1 MKQEYLS
8 VKQLAGEIGTNKLTI
23 HRAINKLGLQGKLH
37 KAGNRYMLSESQAK
51 QIKSI
56 ILGEN
61 VSSPSK
67 NVSIVSNKIVSG
79 TPKIVSNVSKIVSS
93 TPEIVSNVS
102 EIVSDTPKNVSI
114 VSNKIVS
121 DTPEIVSNVSEI
133 VSSTPEIVSN
143 VSKIVSSI
151 PENVSNVSEIVSDT
165 PKNVS
170 NVSKIVSDTPENVS
184 NVSNKIVSN
193 KIVSETHETQS
204 MNIENTDK
212 TYQPNQDLQLSILD
226 RQLTV
231 KDNQIQMLQEQIK
244 LLQQQLIAKDNQ
256 IGQITAAM
264 ENLTTALSA
273 EQALHAG
280 TIQKQLADHSV
291 KEEPETEQPKQKQS
305 IFSRFF
311 GKKANNDG
319 Q

>member
-1 MKQEYLS
+1 MEQEYLS

-51 QIKSI
+51 QIQSI

-61 VSSPSK
+61 
-67 NVSIVSNKIVSG
+67 
-79 TPKIVSNVSKIVSS
+79 
-93 TPEIVSNVS
+93 
-102 EIVSDTPKNVSI
+102 
-114 VSNKIVS
+114 
-121 DTPEIVSNVSEI
+121 
-133 VSSTPEIVSN
+133 
-143 VSKIVSSI
+143 VSSI
-151 PENVSNVSEIVSDT
+151 PENVSNVSEIVSST
-165 PKNVS
+165 PENVS
-170 NVSKIVSDTPENVS
+170 NVSDTPKNVS

-193 KIVSETHETQS
+193 EIVSETHETQS

-226 RQLTV
+226 RQLAV

-291 KEEPETEQPKQKQS
+291 KEEPETEQPKQKQGL
-305 IFSRFF
+305 FSRLF
-311 GKKANNDG
+311 GRKDNL
-319 Q
+319 

>member
-1 MKQEYLS
+1 MEQEYLS

-61 VSSPSK
+61 ISIVSNQIVSNPSK
-67 NVSIVSNKIVSG
+67 NVSNA
-79 TPKIVSNVSKIVSS
+79 
-93 TPEIVSNVS
+93 PEIVSNVS
-102 EIVSDTPKNVSI
+102 EIVSNT
-114 VSNKIVS
+114 
-121 DTPEIVSNVSEI
+121 
-133 VSSTPEIVSN
+133 
-143 VSKIVSSI
+143 
-151 PENVSNVSEIVSDT
+151 PENVSNVSEIVS
-165 PKNVS
+165 
-170 NVSKIVSDTPENVS
+170 
-184 NVSNKIVSN
+184 NKIVSN
-193 KIVSETHETQS
+193 V
-204 MNIENTDK
+204 TDK

-226 RQLTV
+226 RQLAV

-291 KEEPETEQPKQKQS
+291 KEEPEIEQPKQKQGL
-305 IFSRFF
+305 FSRFF
-311 GKKANNDG
+311 GRKAD
-319 Q
+319 

>member
-1 MKQEYLS
+1 MEQEYLS

-61 VSSPSK
+61 VSE
-67 NVSIVSNKIVSG
+67 
-79 TPKIVSNVSKIVSS
+79 IVSS
-93 TPEIVSNVS
+93 
-102 EIVSDTPKNVSI
+102 TPKNVSI

-121 DTPEIVSNVSEI
+121 N
-133 VSSTPEIVSN
+133 
-143 VSKIVSSI
+143 
-151 PENVSNVSEIVSDT
+151 
-165 PKNVS
+165 
-170 NVSKIVSDTPENVS
+170 KIVSDTPENVS
-184 NVSNKIVSN
+184 NVSEIVSSTPENVSNVSN

-291 KEEPETEQPKQKQS
+291 KEEPELEQPKQKHGL
-305 IFSRFF
+305 FSRFF
-311 GKKANNDG
+311 GRKDNL
-319 Q
+319 

>member
-1 MKQEYLS
+1 MEQEYLS

-37 KAGNRYMLSESQAK
+37 KAGNRYMLFESQAK

-61 VSSPSK
+61 VS
-67 NVSIVSNKIVSG
+67 
-79 TPKIVSNVSKIVSS
+79 
-93 TPEIVSNVS
+93 
-102 EIVSDTPKNVSI
+102 
-114 VSNKIVS
+114 
-121 DTPEIVSNVSEI
+121 
-133 VSSTPEIVSN
+133 
-143 VSKIVSSI
+143 
-151 PENVSNVSEIVSDT
+151 
-165 PKNVS
+165 
-170 NVSKIVSDTPENVS
+170 

-193 KIVSETHETQS
+193 EIVSETHETQS

-226 RQLTV
+226 RQLAV

-291 KEEPETEQPKQKQS
+291 KEEPETEQPKQKQGL
-305 IFSRFF
+305 FSRLF
-311 GKKANNDG
+311 GRKDNL
-319 Q
+319 

>member
-51 QIKSI
+51 QIKLI

-93 TPEIVSNVS
+93 TPE
-102 EIVSDTPKNVSI
+102 
-114 VSNKIVS
+114 
-121 DTPEIVSNVSEI
+121 
-133 VSSTPEIVSN
+133 
-143 VSKIVSSI
+143 
-151 PENVSNVSEIVSDT
+151 
-165 PKNVS
+165 
-170 NVSKIVSDTPENVS
+170 NVS

-193 KIVSETHETQS
+193 EIVSETHETQS

-226 RQLTV
+226 RQLAV

-311 GKKANNDG
+311 GKKANSDG

>member
-1 MKQEYLS
+1 MEQEYLS
-8 VKQLAGEIGTNKLTI
+8 VKQLAGEIGTNKLMI

-61 VSSPSK
+61 VSE
-67 NVSIVSNKIVSG
+67 
-79 TPKIVSNVSKIVSS
+79 IVSS
-93 TPEIVSNVS
+93 
-102 EIVSDTPKNVSI
+102 TPKNVSI
-114 VSNKIVS
+114 VS
-121 DTPEIVSNVSEI
+121 EI
-133 VSSTPEIVSN
+133 VSST
-143 VSKIVSSI
+143 
-151 PENVSNVSEIVSDT
+151 PENVSNVSEIVSS
-165 PKNVS
+165 V
-170 NVSKIVSDTPENVS
+170 PENVS

-193 KIVSETHETQS
+193 EIVSETHETQS
-204 MNIENTDK
+204 KHIENTDK

-226 RQLTV
+226 RQLAV

-311 GKKANNDG
+311 GKKANSDG

>member
-1 MKQEYLS
+1 MEQEYLS
-8 VKQLAGEIGTNKLTI
+8 VKQLAGEIGTNKLMI

-61 VSSPSK
+61 VS
-67 NVSIVSNKIVSG
+67 
-79 TPKIVSNVSKIVSS
+79 NVSKIVSS
-93 TPEIVSNVS
+93 T
-102 EIVSDTPKNVSI
+102 
-114 VSNKIVS
+114 
-121 DTPEIVSNVSEI
+121 
-133 VSSTPEIVSN
+133 
-143 VSKIVSSI
+143 

-226 RQLTV
+226 RQLAV

-256 IGQITAAM
+256 SGQITAAM
-264 ENLTTALSA
+264 ENVTTALSA

-291 KEEPETEQPKQKQS
+291 KEEPESEQPKQKHS
-305 IFSRFF
+305 FFSRFF
-311 GKKANNDG
+311 GRKDNL
-319 Q
+319 

>member
-1 MKQEYLS
+1 MEQEYLS
-8 VKQLAGEIGTNKLTI
+8 VKQLAGEIGTNKLMI

-61 VSSPSK
+61 VS
-67 NVSIVSNKIVSG
+67 
-79 TPKIVSNVSKIVSS
+79 NVSKIVSS
-93 TPEIVSNVS
+93 T
-102 EIVSDTPKNVSI
+102 
-114 VSNKIVS
+114 
-121 DTPEIVSNVSEI
+121 
-133 VSSTPEIVSN
+133 
-143 VSKIVSSI
+143 

-165 PKNVS
+165 PKNISNVSEIVSGTPKIVSNVSEIVSSTLENVS
-170 NVSKIVSDTPENVS
+170 NVSKIVSSTPENVS

-193 KIVSETHETQS
+193 EIVSETHETQS

-226 RQLTV
+226 RQLAV

-291 KEEPETEQPKQKQS
+291 KEEPETEQPKQKQGL
-305 IFSRFF
+305 FSRLF
-311 GKKANNDG
+311 GRKDNL
-319 Q
+319 

>member
-1 MKQEYLS
+1 MEFT
-8 VKQLAGEIGTNKLTI
+8 VKQLAHELNTNKLTI

-51 QIKSI
+51 QIQSI

-61 VSSPSK
+61 VSIVSNQIVSNPSK
-67 NVSIVSNKIVSG
+67 NVSNA
-79 TPKIVSNVSKIVSS
+79 
-93 TPEIVSNVS
+93 PEIVSNVS
-102 EIVSDTPKNVSI
+102 EIVSNT
-114 VSNKIVS
+114 
-121 DTPEIVSNVSEI
+121 
-133 VSSTPEIVSN
+133 
-143 VSKIVSSI
+143 
-151 PENVSNVSEIVSDT
+151 PENVSNVSEIVS
-165 PKNVS
+165 
-170 NVSKIVSDTPENVS
+170 
-184 NVSNKIVSN
+184 NKIVSN
-193 KIVSETHETQS
+193 V
-204 MNIENTDK
+204 TDK

-226 RQLTV
+226 SQLAV

-291 KEEPETEQPKQKQS
+291 KEEPETEQPKQKQGL
-305 IFSRFF
+305 FSRLF
-311 GKKANNDG
+311 GRKDNL
-319 Q
+319 

>member
-1 MKQEYLS
+1 
-8 VKQLAGEIGTNKLTI
+8 
-23 HRAINKLGLQGKLH
+23 
-37 KAGNRYMLSESQAK
+37 MLSESQAK

-56 ILGEN
+56 ILGE
-61 VSSPSK
+61 
-67 NVSIVSNKIVSG
+67 
-79 TPKIVSNVSKIVSS
+79 
-93 TPEIVSNVS
+93 
-102 EIVSDTPKNVSI
+102 NVSI

-165 PKNVS
+165 P
-170 NVSKIVSDTPENVS
+170 ENVS

-226 RQLTV
+226 RQLAV

-280 TIQKQLADHSV
+280 TIQKQLADHSA
-291 KEEPETEQPKQKQS
+291 KEEPETEPPKQKQGL
-305 IFSRFF
+305 FSRLF
-311 GKKANNDG
+311 GRKDNL
-319 Q
+319 

>member
-1 MKQEYLS
+1 MEQEYLS

-61 VSSPSK
+61 VSE
-67 NVSIVSNKIVSG
+67 
-79 TPKIVSNVSKIVSS
+79 IVSS
-93 TPEIVSNVS
+93 
-102 EIVSDTPKNVSI
+102 TPKNVSI

-121 DTPEIVSNVSEI
+121 NPSENVSG
-133 VSSTPEIVSN
+133 
-143 VSKIVSSI
+143 I
-151 PENVSNVSEIVSDT
+151 PENVSNVSEIVSGT
-165 PKNVS
+165 PENVS
-170 NVSKIVSDTPENVS
+170 NVSKIVSNPSENISNVPENVS
-184 NVSNKIVSN
+184 IVSN

-212 TYQPNQDLQLSILD
+212 TYQPNKDLQLSILD
-226 RQLTV
+226 RQLAV

-291 KEEPETEQPKQKQS
+291 KEEPETEQPKQKQGL
-305 IFSRFF
+305 FSRLF
-311 GKKANNDG
+311 GRKDNL
-319 Q
+319 

>member
-1 MKQEYLS
+1 MEQKYLS

-51 QIKSI
+51 QIKLI

-79 TPKIVSNVSKIVSS
+79 TS
-93 TPEIVSNVS
+93 
-102 EIVSDTPKNVSI
+102 
-114 VSNKIVS
+114 
-121 DTPEIVSNVSEI
+121 EIVSNVSEI

-143 VSKIVSSI
+143 VSEIVSS
-151 PENVSNVSEIVSDT
+151 
-165 PKNVS
+165 
-170 NVSKIVSDTPENVS
+170 TPENVS

-193 KIVSETHETQS
+193 EIVSETHETQS

-226 RQLTV
+226 RQLAV

-280 TIQKQLADHSV
+280 TIQKQLADHSA
-291 KEEPETEQPKQKQS
+291 KEEPETEPPKQKQGL
-305 IFSRFF
+305 FSRLF
-311 GKKANNDG
+311 GRKDNL
-319 Q
+319 

>member
-1 MKQEYLS
+1 MEQEYLS

-61 VSSPSK
+61 
-67 NVSIVSNKIVSG
+67 
-79 TPKIVSNVSKIVSS
+79 
-93 TPEIVSNVS
+93 
-102 EIVSDTPKNVSI
+102 
-114 VSNKIVS
+114 
-121 DTPEIVSNVSEI
+121 
-133 VSSTPEIVSN
+133 VSN

-226 RQLTV
+226 RQLAV

-280 TIQKQLADHSV
+280 TIQKQLADHSA
-291 KEEPETEQPKQKQS
+291 KEEPETEPPKQKQGL
-305 IFSRFF
+305 FSRLF
-311 GKKANNDG
+311 GRKDNL
-319 Q
+319 

>member
-1 MKQEYLS
+1 MEQEYLS
-8 VKQLAGEIGTNKLTI
+8 VKQLAGEIGTNKLMI

-61 VSSPSK
+61 VS
-67 NVSIVSNKIVSG
+67 IVSNKIVSD
-79 TPKIVSNVSKIVSS
+79 TPKNVSI
-93 TPEIVSNVS
+93 VS

-165 PKNVS
+165 P
-170 NVSKIVSDTPENVS
+170 ENVS

-226 RQLTV
+226 RQLAV

-273 EQALHAG
+273 
-280 TIQKQLADHSV
+280 IQKQLADHSV
-291 KEEPETEQPKQKQS
+291 KEEPETEQPKQKQGL
-305 IFSRFF
+305 FSRLF
-311 GKKANNDG
+311 GRKDNL
-319 Q
+319 

>member
-1 MKQEYLS
+1 MEQEYLS

-61 VSSPSK
+61 VS
-67 NVSIVSNKIVSG
+67 
-79 TPKIVSNVSKIVSS
+79 NVSKIVSS
-93 TPEIVSNVS
+93 
-102 EIVSDTPKNVSI
+102 
-114 VSNKIVS
+114 
-121 DTPEIVSNVSEI
+121 
-133 VSSTPEIVSN
+133 
-143 VSKIVSSI
+143 
-151 PENVSNVSEIVSDT
+151 
-165 PKNVS
+165 
-170 NVSKIVSDTPENVS
+170 TPENVS

-193 KIVSETHETQS
+193 EIVSETHETQS

-226 RQLTV
+226 RQLAV

-291 KEEPETEQPKQKQS
+291 KEEPETEQPKQKQGL
-305 IFSRFF
+305 FSRLF
-311 GKKANNDG
+311 GRKDNL
-319 Q
+319 

>member
-1 MKQEYLS
+1 MEQEYLS

-61 VSSPSK
+61 VS
-67 NVSIVSNKIVSG
+67 IVSNQ
-79 TPKIVSNVSKIVSS
+79 IVSNPSK
-93 TPEIVSNVS
+93 
-102 EIVSDTPKNVSI
+102 
-114 VSNKIVS
+114 
-121 DTPEIVSNVSEI
+121 
-133 VSSTPEIVSN
+133 
-143 VSKIVSSI
+143 
-151 PENVSNVSEIVSDT
+151 NVSNVSEIVS
-165 PKNVS
+165 
-170 NVSKIVSDTPENVS
+170 
-184 NVSNKIVSN
+184 NKIVSN
-193 KIVSETHETQS
+193 V
-204 MNIENTDK
+204 TDK

-226 RQLTV
+226 RQLAV

-291 KEEPETEQPKQKQS
+291 KEEPEIEQPKQKQGL
-305 IFSRFF
+305 FSRFF
-311 GKKANNDG
+311 GRKAD
-319 Q
+319 

>member
-1 MKQEYLS
+1 MEFT
-8 VKQLAGEIGTNKLTI
+8 VKQLAHELNTNKLTI

-51 QIKSI
+51 QIQSI

-61 VSSPSK
+61 VSIVSNQIVSDTPK
-67 NVSIVSNKIVSG
+67 NVSNVSEIVSSTPKNVSNVSEIVSS
-79 TPKIVSNVSKIVSS
+79 TPENVSNVSKIVSS
-93 TPEIVSNVS
+93 TPENVS
-102 EIVSDTPKNVSI
+102 G
-114 VSNKIVS
+114 
-121 DTPEIVSNVSEI
+121 TPEIVSDE
-133 VSSTPEIVSN
+133 
-143 VSKIVSSI
+143 
-151 PENVSNVSEIVSDT
+151 
-165 PKNVS
+165 
-170 NVSKIVSDTPENVS
+170 
-184 NVSNKIVSN
+184 IVSN

-226 RQLTV
+226 RQLAV

-291 KEEPETEQPKQKQS
+291 KEEPETEQPKQKQGL
-305 IFSRFF
+305 FSRLF
-311 GKKANNDG
+311 GRKDNL
-319 Q
+319 

>member
-1 MKQEYLS
+1 MEQEYLS

-61 VSSPSK
+61 VSIVSNQIVSDTPK
-67 NVSIVSNKIVSG
+67 NVSIVSNQIVSD
-79 TPKIVSNVSKIVSS
+79 

-102 EIVSDTPKNVSI
+102 EIVSDTPKN
-114 VSNKIVS
+114 
-121 DTPEIVSNVSEI
+121 
-133 VSSTPEIVSN
+133 VSN

-170 NVSKIVSDTPENVS
+170 NVSEIVSSTPEIVS

-193 KIVSETHETQS
+193 EIVSETHETQS

-226 RQLTV
+226 RQLAV

-256 IGQITAAM
+256 IGHITAAM

-291 KEEPETEQPKQKQS
+291 KEEPETEQPKQKQGL
-305 IFSRFF
+305 FSRLF
-311 GKKANNDG
+311 GRKDNL
-319 Q
+319 

>member
-61 VSSPSK
+61 VSE
-67 NVSIVSNKIVSG
+67 
-79 TPKIVSNVSKIVSS
+79 IVSS
-93 TPEIVSNVS
+93 
-102 EIVSDTPKNVSI
+102 TPKNVSI

-121 DTPEIVSNVSEI
+121 NPSENVSG
-133 VSSTPEIVSN
+133 
-143 VSKIVSSI
+143 I
-151 PENVSNVSEIVSDT
+151 PENVSNVSEIVSGT
-165 PKNVS
+165 PENVS
-170 NVSKIVSDTPENVS
+170 NVSKIVSNPSENISNVPENVS
-184 NVSNKIVSN
+184 IVSN

-226 RQLTV
+226 RQLAV

-311 GKKANNDG
+311 GKKANSDG

>member
-8 VKQLAGEIGTNKLTI
+8 VKQLAGEIGTNKLMI

-61 VSSPSK
+61 VSE
-67 NVSIVSNKIVSG
+67 IVSG
-79 TPKIVSNVSKIVSS
+79 TP
-93 TPEIVSNVS
+93 E
-102 EIVSDTPKNVSI
+102 
-114 VSNKIVS
+114 
-121 DTPEIVSNVSEI
+121 
-133 VSSTPEIVSN
+133 
-143 VSKIVSSI
+143 
-151 PENVSNVSEIVSDT
+151 
-165 PKNVS
+165 NVS
-170 NVSKIVSDTPENVS
+170 NVSKIVSNPSENISNVPENVS
-184 NVSNKIVSN
+184 IVSN

-212 TYQPNQDLQLSILD
+212 TYQPNKDLQLSILD
-226 RQLTV
+226 RQLAV

-311 GKKANNDG
+311 GKKANSDG

>member
-51 QIKSI
+51 QIKLI

-79 TPKIVSNVSKIVSS
+79 TPKIVSNVS
-93 TPEIVSNVS
+93 
-102 EIVSDTPKNVSI
+102 
-114 VSNKIVS
+114 
-121 DTPEIVSNVSEI
+121 EI
-133 VSSTPEIVSN
+133 VSSTLENVSN
-143 VSKIVSSI
+143 VSKIVSS
-151 PENVSNVSEIVSDT
+151 
-165 PKNVS
+165 
-170 NVSKIVSDTPENVS
+170 TPENVS

-193 KIVSETHETQS
+193 EIVSETHETQS

-226 RQLTV
+226 RQLAV

-291 KEEPETEQPKQKQS
+291 KEEPETEQPKQKQGL
-305 IFSRFF
+305 FSRLF
-311 GKKANNDG
+311 GRKDNL
-319 Q
+319 

>member
-1 MKQEYLS
+1 MEQEYLS
-8 VKQLAGEIGTNKLTI
+8 VKQLAGEIGTNKLMI

-61 VSSPSK
+61 VS
-67 NVSIVSNKIVSG
+67 IVSN
-79 TPKIVSNVSKIVSS
+79 
-93 TPEIVSNVS
+93 EIVSNPS
-102 EIVSDTPKNVSI
+102 EN
-114 VSNKIVS
+114 
-121 DTPEIVSNVSEI
+121 VSNVSEI
-133 VSSTPEIVSN
+133 VSSTPENVSN
-143 VSKIVSSI
+143 VSEIVSST
-151 PENVSNVSEIVSDT
+151 PENVSNVSEIVSGT
-165 PKNVS
+165 PENVS
-170 NVSKIVSDTPENVS
+170 NVSKIVSNPSENISNVPENVS
-184 NVSNKIVSN
+184 IVSNKIVSN
-193 KIVSETHETQS
+193 EIVSETHETQS
-204 MNIENTDK
+204 KHIENTDK

-226 RQLTV
+226 RQLAV

-291 KEEPETEQPKQKQS
+291 KEEIETEQPKQKQS
-305 IFSRFF
+305 FFSRIF
-311 GKKANNDG
+311 GKRENGDK

>member
-61 VSSPSK
+61 VSE
-67 NVSIVSNKIVSG
+67 
-79 TPKIVSNVSKIVSS
+79 IVSS
-93 TPEIVSNVS
+93 
-102 EIVSDTPKNVSI
+102 TPKNVSI

-121 DTPEIVSNVSEI
+121 NE
-133 VSSTPEIVSN
+133 
-143 VSKIVSSI
+143 
-151 PENVSNVSEIVSDT
+151 
-165 PKNVS
+165 
-170 NVSKIVSDTPENVS
+170 
-184 NVSNKIVSN
+184 
-193 KIVSETHETQS
+193 IVSETHETQS

-226 RQLTV
+226 RQLAV

-311 GKKANNDG
+311 GKKANSDG

>member
-1 MKQEYLS
+1 MEQEYLS

-61 VSSPSK
+61 VS
-67 NVSIVSNKIVSG
+67 NVSE
-79 TPKIVSNVSKIVSS
+79 IVSS
-93 TPEIVSNVS
+93 TPEN
-102 EIVSDTPKNVSI
+102 
-114 VSNKIVS
+114 
-121 DTPEIVSNVSEI
+121 VSNVSEI
-133 VSSTPEIVSN
+133 VSSTPENVSN
-143 VSKIVSSI
+143 VSEIVSST
-151 PENVSNVSEIVSDT
+151 PENVSNVSEIVSST
-165 PKNVS
+165 PK
-170 NVSKIVSDTPENVS
+170 NVS

-193 KIVSETHETQS
+193 EIVSETHETQS
-204 MNIENTDK
+204 KHIENTDK

-226 RQLTV
+226 RQLAV

-311 GKKANNDG
+311 GKKANSDG

>member
-1 MKQEYLS
+1 MEQEYLS

-51 QIKSI
+51 QIKLI

-93 TPEIVSNVS
+93 TPENVS
-102 EIVSDTPKNVSI
+102 G
-114 VSNKIVS
+114 
-121 DTPEIVSNVSEI
+121 TPEIVSDE
-133 VSSTPEIVSN
+133 
-143 VSKIVSSI
+143 
-151 PENVSNVSEIVSDT
+151 
-165 PKNVS
+165 
-170 NVSKIVSDTPENVS
+170 
-184 NVSNKIVSN
+184 IVSN

-226 RQLTV
+226 RQLAV

-311 GKKANNDG
+311 RKKANSDG

>member
-1 MKQEYLS
+1 MEQEYLS
-8 VKQLAGEIGTNKLTI
+8 VKQLAGEIGTNKLMI

-61 VSSPSK
+61 VSE
-67 NVSIVSNKIVSG
+67 
-79 TPKIVSNVSKIVSS
+79 IVSS
-93 TPEIVSNVS
+93 
-102 EIVSDTPKNVSI
+102 TPKNVSI

-121 DTPEIVSNVSEI
+121 NPSENVSG
-133 VSSTPEIVSN
+133 
-143 VSKIVSSI
+143 I
-151 PENVSNVSEIVSDT
+151 PENVSNVSEIVSGT
-165 PKNVS
+165 PENVS
-170 NVSKIVSDTPENVS
+170 NVSKIVSNPSENISNVPENVS
-184 NVSNKIVSN
+184 IVSN

-226 RQLTV
+226 RQLAV

-311 GKKANNDG
+311 GKKANSDG

>member
-1 MKQEYLS
+1 MEQEYLS
-8 VKQLAGEIGTNKLTI
+8 VKQLAGEIGTNKLMI

-61 VSSPSK
+61 VSE
-67 NVSIVSNKIVSG
+67 
-79 TPKIVSNVSKIVSS
+79 IVSS
-93 TPEIVSNVS
+93 
-102 EIVSDTPKNVSI
+102 TPKNVSI

-121 DTPEIVSNVSEI
+121 NPSENVSG
-133 VSSTPEIVSN
+133 
-143 VSKIVSSI
+143 I
-151 PENVSNVSEIVSDT
+151 PENVSNVSEIVSGT
-165 PKNVS
+165 PENVS
-170 NVSKIVSDTPENVS
+170 NVSKIVSNPSENISNVPENVS
-184 NVSNKIVSN
+184 IVSN

-212 TYQPNQDLQLSILD
+212 TYQPNKDLQLSILD
-226 RQLTV
+226 RQLAV

-311 GKKANNDG
+311 GKKANSDG

>member
-61 VSSPSK
+61 VS
-67 NVSIVSNKIVSG
+67 IVSNKIVSG
-79 TPKIVSNVSKIVSS
+79 TS
-93 TPEIVSNVS
+93 
-102 EIVSDTPKNVSI
+102 
-114 VSNKIVS
+114 
-121 DTPEIVSNVSEI
+121 EIVSNVSEI

-143 VSKIVSSI
+143 
-151 PENVSNVSEIVSDT
+151 PSE
-165 PKNVS
+165 
-170 NVSKIVSDTPENVS
+170 
-184 NVSNKIVSN
+184 
-193 KIVSETHETQS
+193 IVSETHETQS

-226 RQLTV
+226 RQLAV

-291 KEEPETEQPKQKQS
+291 KEEPETEQPKQKQGL
-305 IFSRFF
+305 FSRLF
-311 GKKANNDG
+311 GRKDNL
-319 Q
+319 

>member
-8 VKQLAGEIGTNKLTI
+8 VKQLAGEIDTNKLTI

-61 VSSPSK
+61 VSSPPK
-67 NVSIVSNKIVSG
+67 NVSIVSN
-79 TPKIVSNVSKIVSS
+79 KIVSS

-102 EIVSDTPKNVSI
+102 EIVS
-114 VSNKIVS
+114 
-121 DTPEIVSNVSEI
+121 
-133 VSSTPEIVSN
+133 ST
-143 VSKIVSSI
+143 
-151 PENVSNVSEIVSDT
+151 PENVSNVSDT

-170 NVSKIVSDTPENVS
+170 N
-184 NVSNKIVSN
+184 KIVSN
-193 KIVSETHETQS
+193 EIVSETHETQS

-226 RQLTV
+226 RQLAV

-311 GKKANNDG
+311 GKKANSDG

>member
-51 QIKSI
+51 QIKLI

-79 TPKIVSNVSKIVSS
+79 TPKIVSNVS
-93 TPEIVSNVS
+93 
-102 EIVSDTPKNVSI
+102 
-114 VSNKIVS
+114 
-121 DTPEIVSNVSEI
+121 EI

-143 VSKIVSSI
+143 VSDT

-226 RQLTV
+226 RQLAV

-291 KEEPETEQPKQKQS
+291 KEEPETEQPKQKQGL
-305 IFSRFF
+305 FSRLF
-311 GKKANNDG
+311 GRKDNL
-319 Q
+319 

>member
-61 VSSPSK
+61 VSSPPK

-79 TPKIVSNVSKIVSS
+79 TS
-93 TPEIVSNVS
+93 
-102 EIVSDTPKNVSI
+102 
-114 VSNKIVS
+114 
-121 DTPEIVSNVSEI
+121 EIVSNVSEI

-143 VSKIVSSI
+143 VSEIVSS
-151 PENVSNVSEIVSDT
+151 
-165 PKNVS
+165 
-170 NVSKIVSDTPENVS
+170 TPENVS

-193 KIVSETHETQS
+193 EIVSETHETQS

-273 EQALHAG
+273 MQERYRNNLP
-280 TIQKQLADHSV
+280 TIRLRKN
-291 KEEPETEQPKQKQS
+291 P
-305 IFSRFF
+305 
-311 GKKANNDG
+311 N
-319 Q
+319 

>member
-51 QIKSI
+51 QIKLI

-79 TPKIVSNVSKIVSS
+79 TPKIVSNVSK
-93 TPEIVSNVS
+93 
-102 EIVSDTPKNVSI
+102 
-114 VSNKIVS
+114 
-121 DTPEIVSNVSEI
+121 I

-226 RQLTV
+226 RQLAV

-291 KEEPETEQPKQKQS
+291 KEEPETEQPKQKQGL
-305 IFSRFF
+305 FSRLF
-311 GKKANNDG
+311 GRKDNL
-319 Q
+319 

>member
-1 MKQEYLS
+1 MEQEYLS
-8 VKQLAGEIGTNKLTI
+8 VKQLAGEIGTNKLMI

-61 VSSPSK
+61 VS
-67 NVSIVSNKIVSG
+67 IVSNKIVSN
-79 TPKIVSNVSKIVSS
+79 PSENVSG
-93 TPEIVSNVS
+93 
-102 EIVSDTPKNVSI
+102 
-114 VSNKIVS
+114 
-121 DTPEIVSNVSEI
+121 
-133 VSSTPEIVSN
+133 
-143 VSKIVSSI
+143 I
-151 PENVSNVSEIVSDT
+151 PENVSNVSEIVSGT
-165 PKNVS
+165 PENVS
-170 NVSKIVSDTPENVS
+170 NVSKIVSNPSENISNVPENVS
-184 NVSNKIVSN
+184 IVSN

-212 TYQPNQDLQLSILD
+212 TYQPNKDLQLSILD
-226 RQLTV
+226 RQLAV

-311 GKKANNDG
+311 GKKANSDG

>member
-1 MKQEYLS
+1 MEQEYLS

-51 QIKSI
+51 QIKLI

-79 TPKIVSNVSKIVSS
+79 TPKIVSNVS
-93 TPEIVSNVS
+93 
-102 EIVSDTPKNVSI
+102 
-114 VSNKIVS
+114 
-121 DTPEIVSNVSEI
+121 EI
-133 VSSTPEIVSN
+133 VSSTPENVSN
-143 VSKIVSSI
+143 VSKIVSS
-151 PENVSNVSEIVSDT
+151 
-165 PKNVS
+165 
-170 NVSKIVSDTPENVS
+170 TPENVS
-184 NVSNKIVSN
+184 GTPEIVSDEIVSN

-226 RQLTV
+226 RQLAV

-291 KEEPETEQPKQKQS
+291 KEEPETEQPKQKQGL
-305 IFSRFF
+305 FSRLF
-311 GKKANNDG
+311 GRKDNL
-319 Q
+319 